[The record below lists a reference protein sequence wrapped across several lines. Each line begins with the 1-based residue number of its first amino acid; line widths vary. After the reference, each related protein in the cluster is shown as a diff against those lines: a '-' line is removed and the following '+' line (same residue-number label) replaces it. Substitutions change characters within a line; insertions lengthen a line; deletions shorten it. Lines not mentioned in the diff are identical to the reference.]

1 MDRFDAVG
9 IVEGWI
15 ETDNM
20 SKSIEA
26 WQYLIDTGLVWE
38 LPGWFGRRATALIE
52 SGVCKAP
59 EEKNVDNQQQA
70 G

>member
-20 SKSIEA
+20 SESIEA

-38 LPGWFGRRATALIE
+38 LQGWMAAATLA
-52 SGVCKAP
+52 KR
-59 EEKNVDNQQQA
+59 
-70 G
+70 

>member
-1 MDRFDAVG
+1 MDRFDAIG

-15 ETDNM
+15 ETDKM
-20 SKSIEA
+20 SESIEA

-38 LPGWFGRRATALIE
+38 LQGWYGRRAKVLIE
-52 SGVCKAP
+52 SGVCSPAQ
-59 EEKNVDNQQQA
+59 EKNVDSQQQV

>member
-20 SKSIEA
+20 SESIEA

-38 LPGWFGRRATALIE
+38 LQGWFGRRAAALIE
-52 SGVCKAP
+52 SGICEAP